1 MAKEKKA
8 QRSCIQ
14 SHQSINIYIYI
25 YKSRDLIRES
35 MRLGHVAHSMKKIE
49 ILLSHIRDKNKLIID
64 FLFYLVQY
72 FKIFLIKK

>member
-25 YKSRDLIRES
+25 YIYKSRDLIRES
-35 MRLGHVAHSMKKIE
+35 MRLCHVAHSMKKIE
-49 ILLSHIRDKNKLIID
+49 ILLSHIRDKNKLNIKI
-64 FLFYLVQY
+64 LFYSV
-72 FKIFLIKK
+72 